1 MASKQNMQRKSGLQ
15 FGGGLVIGLAIG
27 AASGLVAGWLTART
41 RGQVLRQTIRQKVAR
56 LRRMGERQYYRRT
69 REVEN
74 RMRGSVAE
82 IRDAVSGRE
91 HYIDA
96 NTLVDQVRSQ
106 LGREFAE
113 VLEHVN
119 LNAVGHTVYLHGY
132 VRDPTERDELV
143 NAILGVEGVNHVL
156 ADRLRVEAA

>member
-1 MASKQNMQRKSGLQ
+1 
-15 FGGGLVIGLAIG
+15 
-27 AASGLVAGWLTART
+27 
-41 RGQVLRQTIRQKVAR
+41 
-56 LRRMGERQYYRRT
+56 MGERQYYRRT

-74 RMRGSVAE
+74 RVRGSVAE

-91 HYIDA
+91 HYVDA

-119 LNAVGHTVYLHGY
+119 LNGVGHTVYLHGY
-132 VRDPTERDELV
+132 VRDSAARDELV
-143 NAILGVEGVNHVL
+143 NAILSVEGVNHVL